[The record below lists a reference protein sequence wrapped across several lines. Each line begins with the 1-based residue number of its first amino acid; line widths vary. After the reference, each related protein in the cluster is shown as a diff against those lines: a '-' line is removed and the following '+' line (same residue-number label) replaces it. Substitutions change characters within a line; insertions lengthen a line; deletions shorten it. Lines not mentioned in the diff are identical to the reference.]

1 MVHLLLYNK
10 SCLDRNF
17 ESNHISLKFYRT
29 ILKEIWQKG
38 TIVQSG
44 NFFILIILFA
54 SISLCFPQN
63 HFYIPLNFMNAYG
76 NDTRSYDGE
85 PGEKY
90 WQNRADYKIE
100 VELNPANRTIYGN
113 ERIDYQN
120 NSPDYLRNLYLK
132 LYQDLYKIGTMR
144 DLIVDSSDIHQGT
157 VIHYMTINGD
167 SIILSG
173 PESPILRSASI
184 LRLKLDDPLPPGKNC
199 IIELGWESI
208 LPGIS
213 RFRMGAYGD
222 SAFFVG
228 HWFPRVAVY
237 DDIDGW
243 DTYPYTGNQEF
254 YNDFGNFDV
263 DITVPD
269 DFIVWATGQLKN
281 MDEVLDDKYIERFKK
296 ASASDT
302 VVHIVTSADY
312 LNGPIPIRNQKN
324 VWRYSASYVPDF
336 AFATSNCYLWDA
348 TSLVVDKD
356 INKRVVVDA
365 AYRKTSTEFYE
376 VARIGKES
384 IKYLSSELPGYP
396 FPYPKL
402 TVFNGSGG
410 MEYPMIVNDGTT
422 STRFRT
428 YELTAHEITHTYFPF
443 FVGTNEKKYAWMDEG
458 WADML
463 IFDLLNRQSG
473 REDEIRSEVRR
484 YLRISGEEMD
494 LPMMIPSVFMR
505 GSIYRNSAYCRPSI
519 AYNLLREIMGN
530 EKFKN
535 ALHLYMDRWK
545 GKHPGPYDFFFSFD
559 NVYGENLNWFWIPW
573 FFRRGYADLAIKDVK
588 TEDTRTEVIIEKVGS
603 LPIPIKIK
611 IVYSD
616 ESTEFIT
623 FPATV
628 WKDNDVE
635 YRFKPEQDKEIMR
648 IEIGD
653 DHIPDINKDNNIYQN
668 P

>member
-1 MVHLLLYNK
+1 M
-10 SCLDRNF
+10 
-17 ESNHISLKFYRT
+17 
-29 ILKEIWQKG
+29 
-38 TIVQSG
+38 
-44 NFFILIILFA
+44 
-54 SISLCFPQN
+54 SISLSFPQN
-63 HFYIPLNFMNAYG
+63 NLYIPLNFMNAYG
-76 NDTRSYDGE
+76 NGTRSYDGA
-85 PGEKY
+85 PGKKY
-90 WQNRADYKIE
+90 WQNRADYEIK
-100 VELNPANRTIYGN
+100 VELDPSNRTIYGN

-120 NSPDYLRNLYLK
+120 NSPDYLRNLYFK
-132 LYQDLYKIGTMR
+132 IYQDIYKKGTIR
-144 DLIVDSSDIHQGT
+144 DYVVDPSDLHQGT
-157 VIHYMTINGD
+157 EIHYMTINGD
-167 SIILSG
+167 SILLSG
-173 PESPILRSASI
+173 EGSPILRSASI
-184 LRLKLDDPLPPGKNC
+184 LRLKLDDPLPPGSNC

-222 SAFFVG
+222 SALFVG
-228 HWFPRVAVY
+228 HWFPRLAVY

-243 DTYPYTGNQEF
+243 DTYPFTGEQEF

-296 ASASDT
+296 ASSSDT
-302 VVHIVTSADY
+302 VVHIVTSDDY

-356 INKRVVVDA
+356 INKRVIVDA
-365 AYRKTSTEFYE
+365 AYRKTSTEYYE
-376 VARIGKES
+376 VARIGRES
-384 IKYLSSELPGYP
+384 IKYLSTKLPGYP
-396 FPYPKL
+396 FPYPNL

-428 YELTAHEITHTYFPF
+428 IELTAHEITHSYFPF

-473 REDEIRSEVRR
+473 PEDEIRNEIRR
-484 YLRISGEEMD
+484 YLRIAGEEMD
-494 LPMMIPSVFMR
+494 LPMMIPSLYMR
-505 GSIYRNSAYCRPSI
+505 SRTYRNASYSRPSI
-519 AYNLLREIMGN
+519 AYNLLREVMGD
-530 EKFKN
+530 EKFKI
-535 ALHLYMDRWK
+535 ALHLYVDRWK
-545 GKHPGPYDFFFSFD
+545 GKHPGPYDFFFTFD
-559 NVYGENLNWFWIPW
+559 KVYGENLNWFWIPW
-573 FFRRGYADLAIKDVK
+573 FFRRGYADLAIKDVN
-588 TEDTRTEVIIEKVGS
+588 TQETQTEVVIEKVGS

-611 IVYSD
+611 VVYSD
-616 ESTEFIT
+616 ESTEFLT

-628 WKDNDVE
+628 WKDNEVE
-635 YRFKPEQDKEIMR
+635 YQFKFTHDLEILR

-668 P
+668 Q